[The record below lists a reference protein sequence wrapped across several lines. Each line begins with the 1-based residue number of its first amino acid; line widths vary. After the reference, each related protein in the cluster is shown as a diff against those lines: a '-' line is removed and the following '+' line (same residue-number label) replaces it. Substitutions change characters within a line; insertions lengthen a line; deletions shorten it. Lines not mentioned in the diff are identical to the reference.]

1 MKRARFFGSMIRYGA
16 VAAAVLAIAGCGGG
30 GGGGG
35 PESAATIDVTA
46 TNKDTVA
53 RAAVVALRGG
63 AELSFA
69 SGGVAGGPAVVAKGT
84 RDAMAAVLRADNVL
98 SSRDAPQGLVDA
110 GDLAADLCPGGGT
123 APATLDDANNNGS
136 WDAGEWVT
144 AVLTDCLQ
152 DDGSVVKGSLGVSN
166 FEITTSSVSFDARM
180 TALEFKAV
188 SGGSATYDGAF
199 GYVSTTTDRITVA
212 GSLAIDIVHPLYKD
226 LVTLQDKYALVVTYP
241 PGQTTLQANG
251 NISSEQA
258 GGTVVLRTR
267 EDIVVDDSE
276 LYPHAG
282 RFEALGK
289 KGSVTVTALP
299 TSQAQIDFDQGDGAP
314 YEDTTVVNWDFFL
327 F

>member
-1 MKRARFFGSMIRYGA
+1 MIRYGA
-16 VAAAVLAIAGCGGG
+16 VAVLAIAGCGGG
-30 GGGGG
+30 GGGGDG
-35 PESAATIDVTA
+35 VATVDVTA

-98 SSRDAPQGLVDA
+98 SSREAPQALIDY
-110 GDLAADLCPGGGT
+110 GDYAAYFCPGGGT
-123 APATLDDANNNGS
+123 APVSLDDANNNS
-136 WDAGEWVT
+136 QWDPGEWAKVE
-144 AVLTDCLQ
+144 LTDCVQ
-152 DDGSVVKGSLGVSN
+152 DDGTVVNGLLEMSN
-166 FEITTSSVSFDARM
+166 FQSSDSSVSFDARM

-188 SGGSATYDGAF
+188 SGSATYDGAF

-267 EDIVVDDSE
+267 EDIVVGDSE

-299 TSQAQIDFDQGDGAP
+299 TPPQAQIDFDQGDGPP